1 MSDFLAQTKATLLIL
16 LLAPAGVGF
25 GATYYVSPSGSNTAP
40 YDTWAKAAL
49 LPSTVITAGDAV
61 EGPHTVNI
69 GINLGSV
76 YRLDF
81 DGRDQN
87 DHGGGWEIGPYVY
100 YELKSTTPAWRG
112 RYAGGRY

>member
-1 MSDFLAQTKATLLIL
+1 MAGGISKKAAVAMWRFGLMVL
-16 LLAPAGVGF
+16 LLAGAGF

-61 EGPHTVNI
+61 EG
-69 GINLGSV
+69 
-76 YRLDF
+76 RLDF